1 MLNIKVYTECSNCNI
16 NQCFYLKYG
25 LFNGM
30 NLKCLVLRIIAE
42 SFYVEK
48 IQSSNL
54 PQSSKIQSSNLFG
67 WKNVLYMNFFQG
79 TRRFSRNEKNPYH
92 EKNAFCF
99 IKYFGLDYDSDDIG
113 FALLRL
119 NVKEPTICYYDF
131 EQQFS
136 STIKVKIPDLNCWKL
151 KLCCSSIWILA
162 DLDFEDDIYKGIF
175 IDVIGINSK
184 IEWYH
189 IRSNVSS
196 PICLKSVFSGALLV
210 ADDLIDDINEDNDDF
225 TDGVFFSSCKALYIN
240 QDNLIPCET
249 NERNFIGIFKPKE
262 FEMKNLLA

>member
-1 MLNIKVYTECSNCNI
+1 MWKRFKVLT
-16 NQCFYLKYG
+16 YLKVQR
-25 LFNGM
+25 F
-30 NLKCLVLRIIAE
+30 KVLTYLAE
-42 SFYVEK
+42 KMDCIWVSFRELDNSAEMKK
-48 IQSSNL
+48 IL
-54 PQSSKIQSSNLFG
+54 
-67 WKNVLYMNFFQG
+67 
-79 TRRFSRNEKNPYH
+79 H
-92 EKNAFCF
+92 AFCF
-99 IKYFGLDYDSDDIG
+99 IKYFGLYYGSDYIG

-184 IEWYH
+184 IKWYH

-240 QDNLIPCET
+240 QDNLIPFET
-249 NERNFIGIFKPKE
+249 NERNFIEIFKPKE